1 MIKSLKIFNAKVSGL
16 ENNGISEDFFE
27 LNSEIIFYK
36 SNKSQRWWMELINDN
51 ITNNKFKTSTLLPC
65 TEQDYE
71 EAMKDKIPERWFNAI
86 KRLH

>member
-1 MIKSLKIFNAKVSGL
+1 M
-16 ENNGISEDFFE
+16 
-27 LNSEIIFYK
+27 
-36 SNKSQRWWMELINDN
+36 
-51 ITNNKFKTSTLLPC
+51 TNNKFKTSTLLPC